1 MVRSSSK
8 VGLSVNVS
16 KERLDLLS
24 QLLVSELPGVVSQ
37 GVHDWIKERSVFL
50 AELLINAEVIQ
61 LVGERNKH
69 NADRDCSRWGSQN
82 GSVLL
87 AEQRTPLSK
96 PRVRTRD
103 GKKEVELQTYKALN
117 EKDFLNEQ
125 AAAKLLSGL
134 STRRFEKTVDK
145 LLRSRGIGRQTISQR
160 GIADMNK
167 QLAEFETRSLQG
179 LNIVT
184 VFMDGIH
191 LGEDVYVAAA
201 GIDSN
206 GKRHILGFE
215 SGSTE
220 NTGICRALL
229 SKLIDRGVLSES
241 GGILFVV
248 DGGKGLQKAIKE
260 VFGKRAHI
268 QRCTIHKKRNVEE
281 KLPEKLR
288 VEFRHKFNAAYSK
301 KTLKEAEVAFGELRN
316 WLLLKN
322 RTGAANSLLE
332 GQQQIL
338 TLHRL
343 QISGVLRKSL
353 CTTNCIES
361 IFSAARYYTRN
372 IKRWHGEE
380 QMSRW
385 IASGLLE
392 AEKNLRRVPG
402 YTQINKLKQALKK

>member
-8 VGLSVNVS
+8 TGQSVNVS
-16 KERLDLLS
+16 KQRMDLLS
-24 QLLVSELPGVVSQ
+24 QLLVSELPTVVSQ
-37 GVHDWIKERSVFL
+37 GVHDWLKERSVFL
-50 AELLINAEVIQ
+50 ANLLVNAEVIE

-69 NADRDCSRWGSQN
+69 NPDRNCVRWGSQD

-87 AEQRTPLSK
+87 GEQRVPLSK
-96 PRVRTRD
+96 PRVRTSD
-103 GKKEVELQTYKALN
+103 CKAEIELQTYTALN
-117 EKDFLNEQ
+117 DKDFLNEQ
-125 AAAKLLSGL
+125 AVAKLLSGL
-134 STRRFEKTVDK
+134 STRRLGKTLDK
-145 LLRSRGIGRQTISQR
+145 FLGARGIGRQTISQR
-160 GIADMNK
+160 GMAEMTR
-167 QLAEFETRSLQG
+167 QLEEFESRSLQG

-191 LGEDVYVAAA
+191 LGEDVYVAAV
-201 GIDSN
+201 GIGGD

-220 NTGICRALL
+220 NAGVCRALL
-229 SKLIDRGVLSES
+229 SRLIDRGGLSES

-248 DGGKGLQKAIKE
+248 DGGKGLQKAIHE

-281 KLPEKLR
+281 KLPKKSQ

-301 KTLKEAEVAFGELRN
+301 TTLKEAERAFTELRN
-316 WLLLKN
+316 WLLVNNK
-322 RTGAANSLLE
+322 TGAANSLLE

-343 QISGVLRKSL
+343 GIAGALRKSL

-361 IFSAARYYTRN
+361 IFSSARYYTRN
-372 IKRWHGEE
+372 VKRWRKEE

-385 IASGLLE
+385 IAAGLLE

-402 YTQINKLKQALKK
+402 YTQINKLKQSLKK

>member
-8 VGLSVNVS
+8 AGLSVNVS

-24 QLLVSELPGVVSQ
+24 QLLVSELPGIVSQ
-37 GVHDWIKERSVFL
+37 GVHDWIKERSVLL
-50 AELLINAEVIQ
+50 AKLLINAEVMK

-69 NADRDCSRWGSQN
+69 NDERDCVRWGSQG

-87 AEQRTPLSK
+87 SEQRTPLSK
-96 PRVRTRD
+96 PRVRTSD
-103 GKKEVELQTYKALN
+103 SKKEIELQTYKALN
-117 EKDFLNEQ
+117 EKGFLNEQ

-134 STRRFEKTVDK
+134 STRRFEKTLDK
-145 LLRSRGIGRQTISQR
+145 FLEARGIGRQTISQR
-160 GIADMNK
+160 GIAEMTR
-167 QLAEFETRSLQG
+167 QLAAFESRSLQG

-191 LGEDVYVAAA
+191 LGEDVYVAAV
-201 GIDSN
+201 GIGSD

-220 NTGICRALL
+220 NAGVCRALL
-229 SKLIDRGVLSES
+229 SKLIDRGALSES

-248 DGGKGLQKAIKE
+248 DGGKGLQKAINE
-260 VFGKRAHI
+260 VFSKRAHI
-268 QRCTIHKKRNVEE
+268 QRCIIHKKRNIEE
-281 KLPEKLR
+281 KLPKKLR
-288 VEFRHKFNAAYSK
+288 VEFGHKFNAAYNK
-301 KTLKEAEVAFGELRN
+301 TTLKEAEAAFAQLRN
-316 WLLLKN
+316 WLLVNN
-322 RTGAANSLLE
+322 RTGAASSLLE
-332 GQQQIL
+332 GLQHIL

-343 QISGVLRKSL
+343 KITGALRKAL

-372 IKRWHGEE
+372 VKRWHGEE

-402 YTQINKLKQALKK
+402 YTQINKLKQALTK